1 MATSLEPIYD
11 GLKPDQIIGP
21 DHHQFKLT
29 SLLQPNRFGQLW
41 YAEDLSTSRSVP
53 VTLQILDPSLLKH
66 QGFIDSAQKHIVLS
80 KKFRH
85 PHLAEYYGMFRHKGV
100 LLFFAMELM
109 DGLTL
114 DKLINSGQIS
124 KLKDNQKKGL
134 LQQLAT
140 AIDNAHA
147 GAGQAHKAICPE
159 SIFINKQGGVKL
171 ANFAFDEAMITTG
184 EMSNTPSSHLA
195 YQAPES
201 FHPTPVTMKADIYAF
216 ACIAYQ
222 LLSGKAPF
230 LVSDDESIR
239 VRKELKKPTSL
250 NVEQWALLQTG
261 LTTDPENRPSQAGTL
276 LKQILDAADKPK
288 EEDNDD
294 EEAPAPLLEPEESK
308 GRRWRLSMPRWAVP
322 VLIFGFGFLLG
333 FSIAFFLGLN
343 NTHKV
348 ELALNQTQAALQ
360 KVQTD
365 IADLQ
370 STLRVEREQRSLE
383 TDALQAELNEKIN
396 EVNSLHKELLSVKFS
411 DPDKLTV
418 FTDQLEDGFKG
429 PQMIIIPRDSFTMGD
444 QKLVGDDNELPAHK
458 VTISHRFA
466 LARNEVTFND
476 YDYYARTMGRPLP
489 DDEGW
494 GRGNRPVINV
504 SWKDAKAYV
513 QWLALLTGQPY
524 RLPTEAEW
532 EYVARANTDTNYWW
546 GDKLEPQRAV
556 CGECGTEWDG
566 KKTAPVASFP
576 PNSWGIHDMNGN
588 VDEWVED
595 CYQDSYFGTP
605 DDGSAMID
613 GECNFRVMRGGSWFD
628 IGRVIRSSSRY
639 RYLPESSK
647 NSWGFRIA
655 LDLPNNTTEE

>member
-1 MATSLEPIYD
+1 MATPSDLIYDKLEP
-11 GLKPDQIIGP
+11 GQVIGP
-21 DHHQFKLT
+21 DHHQFRLT
-29 SLLQPNRFGQLW
+29 SQFQTNRFGQLW

-53 VTLQILDPSLLKH
+53 VTLQIFDPALLKH

-80 KKFRH
+80 KKFKH
-85 PHLAEYYGMFRHKGV
+85 PHLAEYYGMFRHKGI
-100 LLFFAMELM
+100 LLFFAVELM

-114 DKLINSGQIS
+114 EKLLNSGQAN

-140 AIDNAHA
+140 AIDTAHA
-147 GAGQAHKAICPE
+147 GAGQAHKGICPA

-171 ANFAFDEAMITTG
+171 ANFAFDEAMTIAD
-184 EMSNTPSSHLA
+184 EMSNIPSSHLA

-201 FHPTPVTMKADIYAF
+201 FHPNPVTVEADIYAF
-216 ACIAYQ
+216 ACIVYQ

-230 LVSDDESIR
+230 LATDDESTR
-239 VRKELKKPTSL
+239 VRKELKRPSAL
-250 NVEQWALLQTG
+250 NPEQWEILQSAFA
-261 LTTDPENRPSQAGTL
+261 TDPEQRPRQATQLFKNIIEAGDKKEPQPEDDIPEPLQEDSSQ
-276 LKQILDAADKPK
+276 
-288 EEDNDD
+288 
-294 EEAPAPLLEPEESK
+294 
-308 GRRWRLSMPRWAVP
+308 RRRFWPIRVPDWAISA
-322 VLIFGFGFLLG
+322 LIFISGFLLG
-333 FSIAFFLGLN
+333 FTIAFFIGLD
-343 NTHKV
+343 NTGKV
-348 ELALNQTQAALQ
+348 EVALDQVRTELQLAREDIAALQ
-360 KVQTD
+360 Q
-365 IADLQ
+365 
-370 STLRVEREQRSLE
+370 TLRTERQDRALE
-383 TDALQAELNEKIN
+383 TETLRNELKNKADEAQ
-396 EVNSLHKELLSVKFS
+396 SLHKELMDVKFA

-418 FTDQLEDGFKG
+418 FTDQLDDGFKG
-429 PQMIIIPRDSFTMGD
+429 PQMIIIPRGSFIMGD
-444 QKLVGDDNELPAHK
+444 QKLVGDDNELPAHQ

-466 LARNEVTFND
+466 LSRNEVTFND
-476 YDYYARTMGRPLP
+476 YDYYARSMGRPLP
-489 DDEGW
+489 SDEGW

-532 EYVARANTDTNYWW
+532 EYVARAGTDTNYWW
-546 GDKLEPQRAV
+546 GDELETERAV

-595 CYQDSYFGTP
+595 CYQDSYFGAP
-605 DDGSAMID
+605 EDGSAMID
-613 GECNFRVMRGGSWFD
+613 GDCEFRVMRGGSWFD

-639 RYLPESSK
+639 RHLPDSSK

-655 LDLPNNTTEE
+655 LDLSDKPNE

>member
-1 MATSLEPIYD
+1 MTTSQEPIYD

-41 YAEDLSTSRSVP
+41 YAEDLSTSRQVP
-53 VTLQILDPSLLKH
+53 VTLQIFEPSLLKY

-80 KKFRH
+80 KKFKH

-140 AIDNAHA
+140 ATDNAHA

-159 SIFINKQGGVKL
+159 SIYINKQGGVKL
-171 ANFAFDEAMITTG
+171 ANFAFDEAMRTTG

-201 FHPTPVTMKADIYAF
+201 FHPAPVTMQADIYSF

-230 LVSDDESIR
+230 LVTDDESTR
-239 VRKELKKPTSL
+239 VRKELKKPASL
-250 NVEQWALLQTG
+250 NAEQWALLQSG
-261 LTTDPENRPSQAGTL
+261 FATDPEERPHQACTL
-276 LKQILDAADKPK
+276 LKQMFDAEDKPSPQA
-288 EEDNDD
+288 D
-294 EEAPAPLLEPEESK
+294 EEIPEPLLAPEDGQ
-308 GRRWRLSMPRWAVP
+308 GRRWRLPMTRWIKSA
-322 VLIFGFGFLLG
+322 LIFGFGFLLG
-333 FSIAFFLGLN
+333 FSIAFAIGLQ
-343 NTHKV
+343 NTNEV
-348 ELALNQTQAALQ
+348 ELALSQTQAALQ

-370 STLRVEREQRSLE
+370 TTLRLEREQRTLE
-383 TDALQAELNEKIN
+383 TDALQSELNHKID
-396 EVNSLHKELLSVKFS
+396 EVNTLHKDLLNAKFA

-418 FTDQLEDGFKG
+418 FTDQLDDGFKG
-429 PQMIIIPRDSFTMGD
+429 PQMIIMPRGLFTMGD
-444 QKLVGDDNELPAHK
+444 QKLVGDDNELPAHQ

-466 LARNEVTFND
+466 LSRNEVTFND
-476 YDYYARTMGRPLP
+476 YDYYARSMGRPLP

-532 EYVARANTDTNYWW
+532 EYAARAGTDTNYWW
-546 GDKLEPQRAV
+546 GDQLEPQRAV

-595 CYQDSYFGTP
+595 CYQDSYFGAP
-605 DDGSAMID
+605 NDGSAMID
-613 GECNFRVMRGGSWFD
+613 GDCDFRVMRGGSWFD

-639 RYLPESSK
+639 RYLPDSSK

-655 LDLPNNTTEE
+655 LDLSDKIAEE

>member
-1 MATSLEPIYD
+1 MATSQEPIYD

-29 SLLQPNRFGQLW
+29 SLLRLNRFGQLW

-53 VTLQILDPSLLKH
+53 VTLQIFDPSLLKY

-80 KKFRH
+80 KKFKH
-85 PHLAEYYGMFRHKGV
+85 PHLAEYYGMFRQKGV
-100 LLFFAMELM
+100 LLFFAIELM

-114 DKLINSGQIS
+114 EKLIDSGQIS
-124 KLKDNQKKGL
+124 KLKENQKKGL

-140 AIDNAHA
+140 AIDIAHA

-159 SIFINKQGGVKL
+159 SVFINKQGGVKL
-171 ANFAFDEAMITTG
+171 ANFAFDEAMKVAG
-184 EMSNTPSSHLA
+184 ELSNTPSSHLA
-195 YQAPES
+195 YQAPEA
-201 FHPTPVTMKADIYAF
+201 FHPAPVTMKADIYSF
-216 ACIAYQ
+216 ACITYQ

-230 LVSDDESIR
+230 LATDDEPTR
-239 VRKELKKPTSL
+239 VRKELKKPASL
-250 NVEQWALLQTG
+250 NAEQWTLLQSG
-261 LTTDPENRPSQAGTL
+261 FATDPEERPLKASTL
-276 LKQILDAADKPK
+276 LKQVFDAGDKPP
-288 EEDNDD
+288 EAD
-294 EEAPAPLLEPEESK
+294 EEAPEPLHAPEDSSGK
-308 GRRWRLSMPRWAVP
+308 KWRLAMPKWAQAA
-322 VLIFGFGFLLG
+322 LIFAVGFLLG
-333 FSIAFFLGLN
+333 FSIAFVIGLQ
-343 NTHKV
+343 NTNEV
-348 ELALNQTQAALQ
+348 ELALSQTQTALQ
-360 KVQTD
+360 QVQTD

-370 STLRVEREQRSLE
+370 ATLQLEREQRTLE
-383 TDALQAELNEKIN
+383 TDTLQSELNRKMD
-396 EVNSLHKELLSVKFS
+396 EVNSLHKELLSVKFA

-418 FTDQLEDGFKG
+418 FTDQLDDGFKA
-429 PQMIIIPRDSFTMGD
+429 PQMIIMPRGRFTMGD
-444 QKLVGDDNELPAHK
+444 QKLVGDDNELPAHQ

-466 LARNEVTFND
+466 LSRNEVTFND
-476 YDYYARTMGRPLP
+476 YDYYARSMGRPLP

-532 EYVARANTDTNYWW
+532 EYAARADTDTNYWW
-546 GDKLEPQRAV
+546 GDEFEPQRAV

-576 PNSWGIHDMNGN
+576 PNSWGIHDMSGN

-595 CYQDSYFGTP
+595 CYQDSYFGAPT
-605 DDGSAMID
+605 DGSAMID
-613 GECNFRVMRGGSWFD
+613 GDCDFRVMRGGSWFD

-639 RYLPESSK
+639 RYLPDSSK

-655 LDLPNNTTEE
+655 LDLPDKTAEE

>member
-1 MATSLEPIYD
+1 MAISHEPVYD
-11 GLKPDQIIGP
+11 GLKPGQIIGP
-21 DHHQFKLT
+21 DHHQFKL
-29 SLLQPNRFGQLW
+29 SRQLELNRFGQLW
-41 YAEDLSTSRSVP
+41 QADDLSTSRSVS
-53 VTLQILDPSLLKH
+53 VTLQIFDPALLKH

-80 KKFRH
+80 KKFKH
-85 PHLAEYYGMFRHKGV
+85 PHLTEYYGMFRQKGV
-100 LLFFAMELM
+100 LLFFAIEQM

-114 DKLINSGQIS
+114 EKLINNSQAS
-124 KLKDNQKKGL
+124 KLKDKQKKGL

-140 AIDNAHA
+140 AIDNAHT

-159 SIFINKQGGVKL
+159 SIYINKQGGVKL
-171 ANFAFDEAMITTG
+171 ANFAFDEAMKIAG
-184 EMSNTPSSHLA
+184 ELSNTPSSHLA
-195 YQAPES
+195 YQAPEA
-201 FHPTPVTMKADIYAF
+201 FHPATVSMQADTYSF
-216 ACIAYQ
+216 ACIIYQ

-239 VRKELKKPTSL
+239 VRKELKKPSSL
-250 NVEQWALLQTG
+250 NSDQWAILQSAFA
-261 LTTDPENRPSQAGTL
+261 TDPEKRPHQATTL
-276 LKQILDAADKPK
+276 LKQIFDA
-288 EEDNDD
+288 EDQP
-294 EEAPAPLLEPEESK
+294 EAPIEAEIPAPLHEPVK
-308 GRRWRLSMPRWAVP
+308 GSGKRWRLSLPRGSMAT
-322 VLIFGFGFLLG
+322 LIFAVGFLLG
-333 FSIAFFLGLN
+333 FSIAFVIGWY
-343 NTHKV
+343 NTNEV
-348 ELALNQTQAALQ
+348 ELALTKTQAALRT
-360 KVQTD
+360 VQTD

-370 STLRVEREQRSLE
+370 TTLRIEREQRSLE
-383 TDALQAELNEKIN
+383 TNTLQTALNSKIDELNT
-396 EVNSLHKELLSVKFS
+396 LHKELLDVKFA

-418 FTDQLEDGFKG
+418 FSDQLDDGFKG
-429 PQMIIIPRDSFTMGD
+429 PQMIIIPRGSFTMGD

-476 YDYYARTMGRPLP
+476 YDYYARSMGRPLP

-504 SWKDAKAYV
+504 SWKEAKAYA

-532 EYVARANTDTNYWW
+532 EYAARANTETNYWW
-546 GDKLEPQRAV
+546 GDQLESERAV
-556 CGECGTEWDG
+556 CGECGTQWDG
-566 KKTAPVASFP
+566 KTTAPVASFP

-595 CYQDSYFGTP
+595 CYQDSYFGAS

-613 GECNFRVMRGGSWFD
+613 GDCTFRVMRGGSWFD

-639 RYLPESSK
+639 RYLPDSRK

-655 LDLPNNTTEE
+655 LDLPDTTIEE